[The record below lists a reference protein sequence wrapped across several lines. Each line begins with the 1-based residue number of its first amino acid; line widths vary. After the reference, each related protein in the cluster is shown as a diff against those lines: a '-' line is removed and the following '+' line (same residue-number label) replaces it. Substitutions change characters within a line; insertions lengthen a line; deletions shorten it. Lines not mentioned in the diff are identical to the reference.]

1 MTVSCSPTILPPSEL
16 FEWMWRMGFCMCNV
30 CGPVLPQARTTT
42 GLFTRLWTSAGS
54 CCEFSPRR
62 CWRGFLRAPWL
73 SSTPENLPLATKARS
88 GPPLSSPPFC
98 FFLSF
103 PFSSPTIFHPRG
115 LDSLCRQ
122 AAAHLVSSF
131 TFRLQVNSVRKSP
144 PPSAPPPSPYPHSG
158 RGQTFPTCG
167 CTVVYLYSPVKSG
180 KCWWF
185 WYLFLSANSWTYHS
199 SLRSVLIYYNLLSIN
214 TRWLQKQTR

>member
-1 MTVSCSPTILPPSEL
+1 MLTRHLASLWTV
-16 FEWMWRMGFCMCNV
+16 WVGVGFCVVNV
-30 CGPVLPQARTTT
+30 CGAGLPQAPTTT
-42 GLFTRLWTSAGS
+42 GLFSRLWTSAGS

-88 GPPLSSPPFC
+88 GPPLSSPLLSSF

-103 PFSSPTIFHPRG
+103 PFPLTYSLSVPRD

-122 AAAHLVSSF
+122 ASAHLNSSF

-144 PPSAPPPSPYPHSG
+144 PPSAPPPSPDPHSG
-158 RGQTFPTCG
+158 RGQTFPIRG
-167 CTVVYLYSPVKSG
+167 CTVV
-180 KCWWF
+180 
-185 WYLFLSANSWTYHS
+185 
-199 SLRSVLIYYNLLSIN
+199 
-214 TRWLQKQTR
+214 